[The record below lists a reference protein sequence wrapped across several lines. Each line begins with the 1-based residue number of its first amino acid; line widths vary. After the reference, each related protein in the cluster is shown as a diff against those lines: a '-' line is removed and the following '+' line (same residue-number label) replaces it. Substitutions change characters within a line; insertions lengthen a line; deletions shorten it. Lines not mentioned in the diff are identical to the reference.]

1 MCKDSENE
9 VEALERKT
17 GAAASGTTTAEEL
30 VSEFLRGSAK
40 AAARIITLAEN
51 GDPLFYEI
59 MKGIYPRTGNSH
71 VIGITGA
78 SGTGKSTLTDAL
90 AALLRERSFTV
101 GIIAVDP
108 SSPFTGGA
116 LLGDRIRMQ
125 RLCLDP
131 GIFIRSM
138 ATRGHLG
145 GLARTTS
152 SIVKILDAFGK
163 DFIIIETVGAG
174 QDEVAI
180 AGTADTTVLVL
191 APGSGDAIQSMKTGI
206 MEIAD
211 VYAINMADRE
221 GVDRLFRQVKMRVE
235 SEPASKAWKAPV
247 FLTAAINNSGIGELA
262 DAIESHHGFL
272 MKNSRMQKLRREK
285 TKNEIMHLLKDEIA
299 EHIMNHLLEEHL
311 FEELI
316 DEVASRR
323 KDPYTGVREAIRK
336 ILPKP
341 AGFGTESQG

>member
-1 MCKDSENE
+1 M
-9 VEALERKT
+9 VEALGRNSDASPSE
-17 GAAASGTTTAEEL
+17 AAMTAEL
-30 VSEFLRGSAK
+30 VKAFLGGSAK

-51 GDPLFYEI
+51 KDPAFFEL
-59 MKGIYPRTGNSH
+59 MKAIYPHTGKSH

-78 SGTGKSTLTDAL
+78 SGTGKSTLTDVF
-90 AALLRERSFTV
+90 AALLRERNFTV

-163 DFIIIETVGAG
+163 DFIIAETVGAG
-174 QDEVAI
+174 QDEVDI
-180 AGTADTTVLVL
+180 VGTADTTVLVL

-211 VYAINMADRE
+211 IYVINMADRE
-221 GVDRLFRQVKMRVE
+221 GIDRLFSQVKVRVD
-235 SEPASKAWKAPV
+235 SDLSKNAWKAPV
-247 FLTAAINNSGIGELA
+247 LLTTAINNSGIGELA
-262 DAIESHHGFL
+262 DAIESHRGFL
-272 MKNSRMQKLRREK
+272 VKNDRMQKLRREK
-285 TKNEIMHLLKDEIA
+285 TKKEIMHLLKEEIT
-299 EHIMNHLLEEHL
+299 EHIMDHILEEHL
-311 FEELI
+311 FEELV

-323 KDPYTGVREAIRK
+323 KDPYTGVREIIRTIFPKHAK
-336 ILPKP
+336 I
-341 AGFGTESQG
+341 